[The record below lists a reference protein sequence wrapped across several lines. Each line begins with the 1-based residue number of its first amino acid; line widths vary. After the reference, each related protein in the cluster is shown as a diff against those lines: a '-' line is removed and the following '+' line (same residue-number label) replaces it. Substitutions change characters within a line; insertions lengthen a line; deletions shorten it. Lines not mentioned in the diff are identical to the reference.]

1 MQNEYSSERVSQL
14 GRLEKVA
21 LLNKRPAA
29 VRRFHK
35 IFFAGKDN
43 GRKIVVLENGDA
55 AMGASHLHVSARA
68 ICPLFVGNMKP
79 SVANR
84 IVNFNLFVFV
94 VQRKAPF
101 LEMVRLIDS
110 HRLLRD
116 SRWGIE

>member
-1 MQNEYSSERVSQL
+1 LLRL

-21 LLNKRPAA
+21 LLDERPCSI
-29 VRRFHK
+29 RRLYE
-35 IFFAGKDN
+35 IFFAGQDD
-43 GRKIVVLENGDA
+43 GRKIVVLENGDT
-55 AMGASHLHVSARA
+55 AMWTSDLHVAARTVCA
-68 ICPLFVGNMKP
+68 LFVGNMKP